1 VSYRAARND
10 ARYHSHDGPSSS
22 GIVPG
27 HVGARGGIRTRT
39 TLRSEGFKPASP
51 VCSGWLWSAD
61 VSVTW
66 ASTRCLVAGER
77 TLASVVT
84 PGLVHLLCTSALAE
98 DRGVSADRGATAQS
112 ALSKSLG
119 PNGLAGRCHVS
130 GIVGTTV
137 NLTRRPFHNVGHRA
151 RLPRSHAIRDR
162 YSAASQSSLPASP
175 RSKSPTSSATPN
187 YACSSTTAVVGSS
200 PSSRAP
206 SRVRDALASQTFGS
220 HGSVDRSPDRS
231 SAL

>member
-1 VSYRAARND
+1 
-10 ARYHSHDGPSSS
+10 
-22 GIVPG
+22 
-27 HVGARGGIRTRT
+27 
-39 TLRSEGFKPASP
+39 
-51 VCSGWLWSAD
+51 
-61 VSVTW
+61 
-66 ASTRCLVAGER
+66 
-77 TLASVVT
+77 VVT

-162 YSAASQSSLPASP
+162 YSAASHLVAAGVPAFEVADVFGHAELRMLKHHCRRRIESIVTGAVSGEGRAGEPEVWLPRICRPIARQIIGAVNSPFRWAMRP
-175 RSKSPTSSATPN
+175 RSHDLHGVN
-187 YACSSTTAVVGSS
+187 VFDVV
-200 PSSRAP
+200 
-206 SRVRDALASQTFGS
+206 
-220 HGSVDRSPDRS
+220 RSDPPMVV
-231 SAL
+231 